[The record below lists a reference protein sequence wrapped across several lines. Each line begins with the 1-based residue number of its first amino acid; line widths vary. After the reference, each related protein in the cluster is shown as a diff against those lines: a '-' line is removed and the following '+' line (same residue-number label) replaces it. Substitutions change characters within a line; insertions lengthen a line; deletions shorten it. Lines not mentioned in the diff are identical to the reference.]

1 MRQKANRHEHKR
13 LDEKSG
19 DKRRRKETRDKMRWK
34 QKNKQ
39 GKGEEMEEETNRDQA
54 KNLNVKRRD

>member
-1 MRQKANRHEHKR
+1 
-13 LDEKSG
+13 
-19 DKRRRKETRDKMRWK
+19 MRWK

-54 KNLNVKRRD
+54 KNLNVKEEIKQEKKNSIRRE

>member
-13 LDEKSG
+13 LDGKSG
-19 DKRRRKETRDKMRWK
+19 DKRRRKDKRQNEMK
-34 QKNKQ
+34 TEEKQ